1 MPLYGYACKSCGH
14 MFQTL
19 VRSSD
24 VPTCPACAGGD
35 LEQQLSLIAS
45 PAKGGSDP
53 EPVCAGGGGGCGQ
66 CCGMGAGMGLGGCG

>member
-1 MPLYGYACKSCGH
+1 MPIYGFACKSCGQ

-24 VPTCPACAGGD
+24 VPECPACGSVA

-53 EPVCAGGGGGCGQ
+53 EPACAGPAGACGQ
-66 CCGMGAGMGLGGCG
+66 CCGMGMGMGGCG

>member
-1 MPLYGYACKSCGH
+1 MPLYGFACKGCGH

-24 VPTCPACAGGD
+24 VPECPACGSTA

-45 PAKGGSDP
+45 PQKGGADA
-53 EPVCAGGGGGCGQ
+53 EPACAAGAGACGN
-66 CCGMGAGMGLGGCG
+66 CCGMGMGMGGCG

>member
-1 MPLYGYACKSCGH
+1 MPIYGFACKGCGH

-24 VPTCPACAGGD
+24 VPECPACGAVE

-45 PAKGGSDP
+45 PQKGGTDA
-53 EPVCAGGGGGCGQ
+53 EPACTPGGCGQ
-66 CCGMGAGMGLGGCG
+66 CPGMAMGMGGCG